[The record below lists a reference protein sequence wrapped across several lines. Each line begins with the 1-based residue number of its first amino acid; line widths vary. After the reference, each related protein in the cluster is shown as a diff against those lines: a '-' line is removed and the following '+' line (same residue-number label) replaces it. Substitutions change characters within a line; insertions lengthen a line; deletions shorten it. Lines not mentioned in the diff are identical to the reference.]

1 MVFKLATERRRAE
14 ERDHLAWLFTRL
26 LAGAGRTD
34 NRTSHPGRCRPAV
47 MSERRGVHARTG
59 RLKSRCAGSEGAAF
73 NCESAPV
80 FLRIGCA
87 LLPSTTFDNGT
98 AEYDQGQA
106 LLTHLELHRQ
116 CAAAGGRRACEAEL
130 ESDAGNTDA
139 RYHLGCCAAVEGDYD
154 TALSHW
160 FEIVEHNGAYRNG
173 AAKDAMVSVFHLLGR
188 NHPVVGDYPQRLY
201 RALY

>member
-1 MVFKLATERRRAE
+1 M
-14 ERDHLAWLFTRL
+14 
-26 LAGAGRTD
+26 
-34 NRTSHPGRCRPAV
+34 
-47 MSERRGVHARTG
+47 RG
-59 RLKSRCAGSEGAAF
+59 S
-73 NCESAPV
+73 
-80 FLRIGCA
+80 
-87 LLPSTTFDNGT
+87 
-98 AEYDQGQA
+98 
-106 LLTHLELHRQ
+106 
-116 CAAAGGRRACEAEL
+116 GGRRACEAEL

-188 NHPVVGDYPQRLY
+188 SHPVVGDYPQRLY